1 MYVAL
6 VTEDGEELERV
17 DRIERVWDIMPSPQ
31 DSTFAVLCEIDEYG
45 DTTFNHLQLPRLLE
59 EWARLYER
67 TNEQTKLAV
76 LTQVRVLAEECLAAP
91 HRYLKFVGD

>member
-1 MYVAL
+1 VYVAL

-67 TNEQTKLAV
+67 TNEQTKL
-76 LTQVRVLAEECLAAP
+76 RSSR
-91 HRYLKFVGD
+91 RYGFLQKSALLRLIGT